1 MANAIPT
8 KSAEKILSAAMR
20 SFRPAEVLRARA
32 AGRAASQESMASRLR
47 ARQDRS

>member
-1 MANAIPT
+1 MSNAIPT

-32 AGRAASQESMASRLR
+32 VGCTAPQESAASRLR
-47 ARQDRS
+47 AWQDQS